1 VTDRVSFV
9 VGANLPWLRYGGDF
23 GANAWSPRGGLAS
36 RGRDAALDERLHL
49 LRARGVEVLR
59 WFVLCDGRAG
69 LRVGSDGMP
78 AGLDDFVL
86 RDFESALEYVGRAG
100 LRILPV
106 LLDFHWCHPARV
118 VNGVQIGGR
127 RAMLARP
134 DWRAA
139 LVDRVIAPL
148 AGRFGHDPRI
158 YAWDVINEPE
168 WVTFDLGTWRPWST
182 LRISALRAYITLAA
196 DRLHALGR
204 HPVTVGSASARYL
217 PAVQGLGLD
226 FYQPHWYDR
235 FERRHPIAT
244 PVASL
249 ACDAPVML
257 GEFPTSGSEKSPAAL
272 IATAHAAGYS
282 GAMFWSVMA
291 EDDATDFE
299 NAQSGLDE
307 WTRVPD
313 DASGA

>member
-1 VTDRVSFV
+1 MTERVGFV
-9 VGANLPWLRYGGDF
+9 VGANLPWLRYGWDF
-23 GANAWSPRGGLAS
+23 GANAWSPQGGLAS
-36 RGRDAALDERLHL
+36 RGRDGALDERLGL

-69 LRVGSDGMP
+69 LRVEPDESP

-86 RDFESALEYVGRAG
+86 HDFEFALEYVGRAG
-100 LRILPV
+100 LRMMPV
-106 LLDFHWCHPARV
+106 LLDFHWCHRARV
-118 VNGVQIGGR
+118 VNGVQLGGR
-127 RAMLARP
+127 TAMLARA

-168 WVTFDLGTWRPWST
+168 WVTFGLGTWRPWNMI
-182 LRISALRAYITLAA
+182 RVSALRAYIGLAA
-196 DRLHALGR
+196 ERLHALGS

-226 FYQPHWYDR
+226 FYQPHWYDK
-235 FERRHPIAT
+235 FERSNPIAT
-244 PVASL
+244 PVAAL
-249 ACDAPVML
+249 GCDAPVLL
-257 GEFPTSGSEKSPAAL
+257 GEFPTRGSRKTPVAL
-272 IATAHAAGYS
+272 ISTAREAGYT

-291 EDDATDFE
+291 EDDATDFA
-299 NAQSGLDE
+299 NAHSGLDE
-307 WTRVPD
+307 WTRAPD
-313 DASGA
+313 NPARA